1 MVEKLLD
8 KGYSVNVFDIEKRF
22 ENDRVQFFLGDLCD
36 KEVQTNNS
44 NLPRW
49 EQCLYKLTSRQTAN

>member
-22 ENDRVQFFLGDLCD
+22 ENDQVQFFLGDLCD
-36 KEVQTNNS
+36 KEVQTNS
-44 NLPRW
+44 NLRRW
-49 EQCLYKLTSRQTAN
+49 EGCLYKLTSRQTAN